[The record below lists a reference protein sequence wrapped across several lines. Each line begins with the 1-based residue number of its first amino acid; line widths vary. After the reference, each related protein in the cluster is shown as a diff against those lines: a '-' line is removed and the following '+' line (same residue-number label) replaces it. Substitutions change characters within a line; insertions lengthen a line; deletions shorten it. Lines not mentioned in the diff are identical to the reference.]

1 MALDWKKA
9 LVPVTKKQA
18 SAAAQ
23 MTPAERLA
31 DTMEIALGN
40 YKRGNKTA
48 KGEEVKRPTIRAAG
62 DNVIFSVRY
71 ANVALKLDGTNT
83 EFSVPA
89 AKFEDIF
96 KAIRES
102 AIGGEFD
109 GQLKDLAVRVRERG
123 EKAAAARAKK

>member
-9 LVPVTKKQA
+9 ISPVTKKQA
-18 SAAAQ
+18 NAAAQ
-23 MTPAERLA
+23 LTPAERVANTMDNALA
-31 DTMEIALGN
+31 N
-40 YKRGNKTA
+40 FKRGNKNA

-109 GQLKDLAVRVRERG
+109 GQLKDLAVSVRERG